1 MMNPGQE
8 FPPNLP
14 VWIDPERLGGTPCFA
29 GTRCPVDALFNNLGS
44 GLSLDEFLDC
54 FPEVT
59 REQAV
64 AVLEYSKQQFVK
76 PAA

>member
-1 MMNPGQE
+1 MPSTPPF
-8 FPPNLP
+8 FPSSLP
-14 VWIDPERLGGTPCFA
+14 VWVDPDRLSGTPCFS
-29 GTRCPVDALFNNLGS
+29 GTRCPVDALFNNLES

-54 FPEVT
+54 FPGVT

>member
-1 MMNPGQE
+1 MMTINPTY
-8 FPPNLP
+8 PPNLP
-14 VWIDPERLGGTPCFA
+14 VWVDPDRLSGATCFL
-29 GTRCPVDALFNNLGS
+29 GTRCPVDALFNNLAS

-59 REQAV
+59 RDQAV
-64 AVLEYSKQQFVK
+64 AVLEYSKQQFAK

>member
-1 MMNPGQE
+1 
-8 FPPNLP
+8 
-14 VWIDPERLGGTPCFA
+14 
-29 GTRCPVDALFNNLGS
+29 
-44 GLSLDEFLDC
+44 LDC